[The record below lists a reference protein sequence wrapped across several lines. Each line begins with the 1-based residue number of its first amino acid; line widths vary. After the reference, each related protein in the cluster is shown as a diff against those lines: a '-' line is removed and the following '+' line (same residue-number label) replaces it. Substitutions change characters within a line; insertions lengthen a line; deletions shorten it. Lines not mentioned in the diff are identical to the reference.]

1 MHIYLPPDVEL
12 VRQMYAPS
20 LGRLVEGIAHT
31 QFSREM
37 ADLLEDGFRERYH
50 GAAIEISNNLPPH
63 TGKSEDEIF
72 ALNLERNDFENTI
85 DHVIGMGTDAIIDPE
100 FELAVNVMLAGDL
113 EEFKSMIRANP
124 SLVRKRSSFVHQATL
139 LHYAGSNG
147 VEIWRQVVPTNL
159 PEIVHFLLD
168 MGADVQAKMK
178 VYNGFYDV
186 LSLAETSAH
195 PHDADVREEL
205 LQALSH
211 QL

>member
-12 VRQMYAPS
+12 VRGMYAPS
-20 LGRLVEGIAHT
+20 LGRLVDGITHA
-31 QFSREM
+31 QFSREL
-37 ADLLEDGFRERYH
+37 ADLLEDGFRERHH
-50 GAAIEISNNLPPH
+50 GAAIEISNNLPKH
-63 TGKSEDEIF
+63 AGKSEDEIF
-72 ALNLERNDFENTI
+72 ALSLERADFESTI
-85 DHVIGMGTDAIIDPE
+85 NHVIGMGSEKTIDPE
-100 FELAVNVMLAGDL
+100 FEQAVNVMLAGDL
-113 EEFKSMIRANP
+113 DEFKSIIRANP
-124 SLVRKRSSFVHQATL
+124 LLVRKRSSFVHEATL

-178 VYNGFYDV
+178 VYNSYYDV

-205 LQALSH
+205 LQALSR